1 MKDIYST
8 PVRYYG
14 IGPDEAFF
22 EMTLARA
29 AGVLVHATSLPGTFG
44 IGDTGPE
51 TCRFL
56 DWASEAGL
64 KLWQTLPLGP
74 PGLNGSPYNSPS
86 AFAGNPLLI
95 SPQLLADAGWLPAG
109 ALEEAPRF
117 DDDRLQLRE
126 IEEWKMGV
134 LRDSW
139 GGFRRSASPACR
151 RELEEFVEGPAQ
163 RFWLEDW
170 ALYAALK
177 RRFYGLPWMKWGP
190 ELRRRE
196 PSALRAKAKEI
207 SEEVAF
213 ERYLQFLFFRQWAA
227 LRREAHARGL
237 SLIGDVPFYVA
248 PDSADIW
255 ANQDLFQV
263 DEEGRPTKV
272 GGVPPDYFSKDGQLW
287 GNPLY
292 RWDRIAERGY
302 DWWIERIAGNLRLV
316 DRVRLD
322 HFRGFAA
329 YWEVDAGEKTAV
341 GGRWAPGPG
350 RELFDALRERLGDLP
365 LIAED
370 LGFITED
377 VVRLREELSFPGM
390 RVLQFA
396 FDDPRSTH
404 LPEHHGPNSVAY
416 TGTHDN
422 DTLRGWFEGL
432 KDGQRRAVLERLGS
446 DPANVVWRMIEA
458 TFGSPAV
465 LALIP
470 LQDLFGLGGEARMNR
485 PGIAQGNW
493 RWRARK
499 SLFTLELASRLR
511 RLAAATGR

>member
-1 MKDIYST
+1 MT
-8 PVRYYG
+8 P
-14 IGPDEAFF
+14 
-22 EMTLARA
+22 ARA
-29 AGVLVHATSLPGTFG
+29 AGVLVHATSLPGPFG
-44 IGDTGPE
+44 IGDMGPATG
-51 TCRFL
+51 RFF

-64 KLWQTLPLGP
+64 KLWQMLPLGP
-74 PGLNGSPYNSPS
+74 AGLNGSPYNSPS

-95 SPQLLADAGWLPAG
+95 SPQRLVDEGWLPA
-109 ALEEAPRF
+109 ASIADPPHFDEDQVRF
-117 DDDRLQLRE
+117 AGVA
-126 IEEWKMGV
+126 EWKRG
-134 LRDSW
+134 LL
-139 GGFRRSASPACR
+139 RRSWSCFRNSATSESR
-151 RELEEFVEGPAQ
+151 QELEGFIDGHEQ
-163 RFWLEDW
+163 RPWLEDW

-177 RRFYGLPWMKWGP
+177 RLFKRRPWMEWEL
-190 ELRRRE
+190 ELRRRD
-196 PSALRAKAKEI
+196 PAALRAAAEQL
-207 SEEVAF
+207 SEEIAF
-213 ERYLQFLFFRQWAA
+213 ERYLQFLFFRQWAE

-255 ANQDLFQV
+255 ANQDLFQL
-263 DEEGRPTKV
+263 DEQGRPTMV

-292 RWDRIAERGY
+292 RWDRIAELGY
-302 DWWIERIAGNLRLV
+302 RWWIERIRGNLRLV
-316 DRVRLD
+316 DRLRLD

-329 YWEVDAGEKTAV
+329 HWEVEAGEKTAV

-370 LGFITED
+370 LGVITED
-377 VVRLREELSFPGM
+377 VVRLREELSLPGM

-396 FDDPRSTH
+396 FDDPGSTH
-404 LPEHHGPNSVAY
+404 LPEHHAPHSVAY

-432 KDGQRRAVLERLGS
+432 DEPQRRVVLDRLGNE
-446 DPANVVWRMIEA
+446 PANVVWRMIEA
-458 TFGSPAV
+458 TFGSPAA
-465 LALIP
+465 LALVP

-485 PGIAQGNW
+485 PGVASGNW
-493 RWRARK
+493 RWRARE